1 MILDL
6 IIILVILLFT
16 FLGYKKG
23 LIKTAIGILSFFIA
37 LIITMCLYKTVGNI
51 IIEKTQ
57 VDENIENVI
66 ISKIEIEDIEEKYEI
81 LPDSLIETGK
91 TTIQELAENLTQKII
106 YIASFII
113 LFIALRIVLIFA
125 KFLAGIIAKIP
136 VIKQVDKLR
145 RNNMGISKRLYNS
158 NSSIC
163 NNTTCITNDRRKI
176 YKNNKRINNRFT
188 NV

>member
-1 MILDL
+1 MVLDL

-23 LIKTAIGILSFFIA
+23 LIKTAISILSFFIA
-37 LIITMCLYKTVGNI
+37 LIVAMCLYKTVGNI
-51 IIEKTQ
+51 VIERTQ
-57 VDENIENVI
+57 IDENIENVI
-66 ISKIEIEDIEEKYEI
+66 VSKIEIEDIEEKYEI
-81 LPDSLIETGK
+81 LPDSLIEAGK
-91 TTIQELAENLTQKII
+91 TSIQDLAENLTQKII
-106 YIASFII
+106 YIASFIV

-145 RNNMGISKRLYNS
+145 WNNMGICKGSFNC

-163 NNTTCITNDRRKI
+163 NNITCFTNDRQKI
-176 YKNNKRINNRFT
+176 CKYNK
-188 NV
+188 